1 MHLQSCNPG
10 IDLMICLKIHTENLD
25 GNMMPKMILKID
37 LVSILIGTLFSSLRL
52 TANAC
57 VFVLN

>member
-1 MHLQSCNPG
+1 
-10 IDLMICLKIHTENLD
+10 MICLKIHTENLD